1 LYSKIKQSVSVFLEH
16 KISVLS
22 ALCSLMAGTLLLHC
36 LLHLTQDE
44 GTPSVTDILSS
55 HFKLVISLVDHFR
68 ESAPGSLIRNVNAN
82 TNTNAN
88 TYFLIK
94 PVAPAKYA
102 LVAKESVIF
111 GAVFDRPGASQ
122 AQLNSQVLEPTLAF
136 LAELQNEGYVVI
148 DTTLDSNGNMGIS
161 AIPNGA
167 IDLTEKLKA
176 RVQISQK

>member
-1 LYSKIKQSVSVFLEH
+1 
-16 KISVLS
+16 
-22 ALCSLMAGTLLLHC
+22 MAGTLLLHC

-55 HFKLVISLVDHFR
+55 HFKLVMSLVDHFR
-68 ESAPGSLIRNVNAN
+68 ESAQGSLIR
-82 TNTNAN
+82 NTNAN

>member
-1 LYSKIKQSVSVFLEH
+1 
-16 KISVLS
+16 
-22 ALCSLMAGTLLLHC
+22 MAGTLLLHC

-55 HFKLVISLVDHFR
+55 HFKLVMSLVDHFR
-68 ESAPGSLIRNVNAN
+68 ESAPGSLIRN
-82 TNTNAN
+82 TNAN

-94 PVAPAKYA
+94 PAAPAKYA

>member
-1 LYSKIKQSVSVFLEH
+1 MYSKIKQSVSVFLEH

-55 HFKLVISLVDHFR
+55 HFKLVMSLVDHFR
-68 ESAPGSLIRNVNAN
+68 ESAPGSLIR
-82 TNTNAN
+82 NTNAN

>member
-1 LYSKIKQSVSVFLEH
+1 
-16 KISVLS
+16 
-22 ALCSLMAGTLLLHC
+22 MAGTLLLHC

-55 HFKLVISLVDHFR
+55 HFKLVMSLVDHFR
-68 ESAPGSLIRNVNAN
+68 ESAPGSLIR
-82 TNTNAN
+82 NTNAN

-94 PVAPAKYA
+94 PVAPAKYV

>member
-1 LYSKIKQSVSVFLEH
+1 
-16 KISVLS
+16 
-22 ALCSLMAGTLLLHC
+22 MAGTLLLHC

-55 HFKLVISLVDHFR
+55 HFKLVMSLIDHFR
-68 ESAPGSLIRNVNAN
+68 ESAPGSLIR
-82 TNTNAN
+82 NTNAN

>member
-1 LYSKIKQSVSVFLEH
+1 
-16 KISVLS
+16 
-22 ALCSLMAGTLLLHC
+22 MAGTLLLHC

-55 HFKLVISLVDHFR
+55 HFKLVMSLVDHFR
-68 ESAPGSLIRNVNAN
+68 ESAPGSLIRNTNA
-82 TNTNAN
+82 NAN

>member
-1 LYSKIKQSVSVFLEH
+1 MYSKIKQSVSVFLEH

-55 HFKLVISLVDHFR
+55 HFKLVMSLVDHFR
-68 ESAPGSLIRNVNAN
+68 ESAPGSLIRN
-82 TNTNAN
+82 TNAN

-94 PVAPAKYA
+94 PAAPAKYA

>member
-1 LYSKIKQSVSVFLEH
+1 
-16 KISVLS
+16 
-22 ALCSLMAGTLLLHC
+22 MAGTLLLHC

-55 HFKLVISLVDHFR
+55 HFKLVMSLVDHFR
-68 ESAPGSLIRNVNAN
+68 ESAPGSLIR
-82 TNTNAN
+82 NTNAN

>member
-1 LYSKIKQSVSVFLEH
+1 
-16 KISVLS
+16 
-22 ALCSLMAGTLLLHC
+22 MAGTLLLHC

-55 HFKLVISLVDHFR
+55 HFKLVMSLFDHFR
-68 ESAPGSLIRNVNAN
+68 ESAPGSLIR
-82 TNTNAN
+82 NTNAN

>member
-1 LYSKIKQSVSVFLEH
+1 MNFYILYSKIKQSVSVFLEH

-55 HFKLVISLVDHFR
+55 HFKLVMSLVDHFR
-68 ESAPGSLIRNVNAN
+68 ESAPGSLIR
-82 TNTNAN
+82 NTNAN

>member
-1 LYSKIKQSVSVFLEH
+1 
-16 KISVLS
+16 
-22 ALCSLMAGTLLLHC
+22 MAGTLLLHC

-55 HFKLVISLVDHFR
+55 HFKLVMSLVDHFR
-68 ESAPGSLIRNVNAN
+68 ESAPGSLIRN
-82 TNTNAN
+82 TNAS

>member
-1 LYSKIKQSVSVFLEH
+1 MYSKIKQSVSVFLEH

-55 HFKLVISLVDHFR
+55 HFKLVMSLIDHFR
-68 ESAPGSLIRNVNAN
+68 ESAPGSLIR
-82 TNTNAN
+82 NTNAN

>member
-1 LYSKIKQSVSVFLEH
+1 
-16 KISVLS
+16 
-22 ALCSLMAGTLLLHC
+22 MAGTLLLHC

-55 HFKLVISLVDHFR
+55 HFKLVMSLVDHFR
-68 ESAPGSLIRNVNAN
+68 ESAPGSLIR
-82 TNTNAN
+82 NTNAN

-161 AIPNGA
+161 AIPNGT

>member
-55 HFKLVISLVDHFR
+55 HFKLVMSLVDHFR
-68 ESAPGSLIRNVNAN
+68 ESAPGSLIR
-82 TNTNAN
+82 NTNAN

>member
-55 HFKLVISLVDHFR
+55 HFKLVMSLVDHFR
-68 ESAPGSLIRNVNAN
+68 ESAPGSLIRYVNAN

>member
-1 LYSKIKQSVSVFLEH
+1 
-16 KISVLS
+16 
-22 ALCSLMAGTLLLHC
+22 MAGTLLLHC

-55 HFKLVISLVDHFR
+55 HFKLVMSLVDHFR
-68 ESAPGSLIRNVNAN
+68 ESAPGSLIRI
-82 TNTNAN
+82 TNAN

>member
-1 LYSKIKQSVSVFLEH
+1 MYSKIKQSVSVFLEH
-16 KISVLS
+16 KITVLS

-55 HFKLVISLVDHFR
+55 HFKLVMSLVDHFR
-68 ESAPGSLIRNVNAN
+68 ESAPGSLIR
-82 TNTNAN
+82 NTNAN

>member
-1 LYSKIKQSVSVFLEH
+1 
-16 KISVLS
+16 
-22 ALCSLMAGTLLLHC
+22 MAGTLLLHC

-55 HFKLVISLVDHFR
+55 HFKLVMSLVDHFR
-68 ESAPGSLIRNVNAN
+68 ESAPGSLIPNSNSNAN
-82 TNTNAN
+82 TNMNAN